1 MITKKQATILQR
13 LAKTM
18 VDAEAVLFSRNVNGN
33 ATETHVVERDA
44 ARISFDL
51 YVESITDDSAQAK
64 T

>member
-13 LAKTM
+13 LARTM
-18 VDAEAVLFSRNVNGN
+18 VDTEAVLFSRNVNGN
-33 ATETHVVERDA
+33 ATEVHVVERDA